1 MRKYGTDIERVKSVI
16 GSDRL
21 NLSKDYTSLISFDIE
36 KLLEDYFELNGNL
49 DFSITTTE
57 KGYEFTVKGSALRL
71 KPFNFLPK
79 SS

>member
-1 MRKYGTDIERVKSVI
+1 MKKYGTDIERVKSVI

-21 NLSKDYTSLISFDIE
+21 NLSKDYTSLICFDIE
-36 KLLEDYFELNGNL
+36 KLLEDYFELNQGI

-57 KGYEFTVKGSALRL
+57 KGYEFIVKGSAGRL

>member
-1 MRKYGTDIERVKSVI
+1 MKKYTDIERVKSVI

-21 NLSKDYTSLISFDIE
+21 NLSKDYTSLICYDIE
-36 KLLEDYFELNGNL
+36 KLLEDYFELGQ
-49 DFSITTTE
+49 SIDLSISTTE
-57 KGYEFTVKGSALRL
+57 KGYEFTVKGSAIRL

>member
-1 MRKYGTDIERVKSVI
+1 MKNSNIERVKNVI

-21 NLSKDYTSLISFDIE
+21 NLSKDYTSLICFDVE
-36 KLLEDYFELNGNL
+36 KLLEDYFELSQGIDL
-49 DFSITTTE
+49 SIITTE
-57 KGYEFTVKGSALRL
+57 NGYEFIIKGNANRL